1 MSEKKNIWIYDYS
14 GVQDKLQNI
23 LRRVTDPK
31 DQSPNLNSIYESVF
45 LFLPKDVNLY
55 KGSMAVLKFR
65 RVPEIQPVSLGKGPT
80 VDKAI
85 IQGAVFT
92 FIKGIGDE
100 PTRKAV
106 YYSDLIGALFK
117 TKNLLNMSNTGIKP
131 LKNDAQNWE
140 TLNITGDDNRPRWY
154 TFAVTPF
161 EISKLPERKSL
172 EMELL
177 ES

>member
-1 MSEKKNIWIYDYS
+1 MSEKNIWIYDYN
-14 GVQDKLQNI
+14 GVQDTLQNI
-23 LRRVTDPK
+23 LKKVTDPK
-31 DQSPNLNSIYESVF
+31 NTSPTLNPIYESVL

-55 KGSMAVLKFR
+55 KGSIAVLKFR
-65 RVPEIQPVSLGKGPT
+65 RVPEIQPVSLGKGGAI
-80 VDKAI
+80 DKAI

-92 FIKGIGDE
+92 FIKGSGDE
-100 PTRKAV
+100 PTRKAI

-117 TKNLLNMSNTGIKP
+117 TKNLLDMSNASIKP

-161 EISKLPERKSL
+161 EISKLPERRSL
-172 EMELL
+172 KMELL